1 VSATAH
7 RAVTDNV
14 RSLFPGYFAMV
25 MATGIVAVGAD
36 QQELTWLA
44 DGLYVI
50 AAVTYVVLA
59 VLLTWRLLIAS
70 KLLAADITSHT
81 KGFAFL
87 TTVAATNVLGSASGF
102 IHNQWTLAWG
112 LWWFSLALWVFFV
125 YATLFAVVLKGPKP
139 GLEKGINGTWFLL
152 TVATES
158 VVVLGAL
165 LLARHPDDLLAF
177 ALIAAFA
184 LGLVL
189 YLIVMTM
196 VFLRWTFAELE
207 PTEADPP
214 AWIAA
219 GAAAITV
226 LAGSNLLAARGAS
239 ARIDRL
245 APFIEGIVVLAWAT
259 ATFWFPLMVAIGIW
273 RHLINRVP
281 LRYHPSY
288 WALVFPLGMYGV
300 ATYRMRAAIELDA
313 LDWLP
318 NATLAVA
325 LIAWVAAF
333 VGLLGQ
339 GIGRHQGGLFAT
351 GGRRRRLS
359 PDARRPEPEE
369 PGSVLKPVD
378 FPCRQID

>member
-1 VSATAH
+1 MTTTATETH
-7 RAVTDNV
+7 PISDNV

-25 MATGIVAVGAD
+25 MATGIIAIGAA
-36 QQELTWLA
+36 QQDRTRLA
-44 DGLYVI
+44 DGLYAI

-59 VLLTWRLLIAS
+59 VLLVWRLLIAP
-70 KLLAADITSHT
+70 KLLAADITSHA

-87 TTVAATNVLGSASGF
+87 TTVAATNVLGSASGVV
-102 IHNQWTLAWG
+102 HNLWTLSWV
-112 LWWFSLALWVFFV
+112 LWWFSLVLWCFFV

-158 VVVLGAL
+158 IVVLGAL
-165 LLARHPDDLLAF
+165 LLPRHPGDLLAF

-219 GAAAITV
+219 GAVAITV
-226 LAGSNLLAARGAS
+226 LAGSNLLAARAMS
-239 ARIDRL
+239 PRIERL
-245 APFIEGIVVLAWAT
+245 APFIEGIVTLAWAT

-288 WALVFPLGMYGV
+288 WALIFPLGMYGA
-300 ATYRMRAAIELDA
+300 ATYRMRGATDLEPLG
-313 LDWLP
+313 WLP
-318 NATLAVA
+318 KVTLAVA
-325 LIAWVAAF
+325 LATWVAAF
-333 VGLLGQ
+333 VGL
-339 GIGRHQGGLFAT
+339 
-351 GGRRRRLS
+351 
-359 PDARRPEPEE
+359 
-369 PGSVLKPVD
+369 VLQSIRSLVSSTPST
-378 FPCRQID
+378 